1 MKMRAYA
8 FAVAFIMLLGV
19 AGRAVPT
26 NASFD
31 LLGASL
37 HVVVVRRGVTLPAN
51 RVPFLKPGDTIRISF
66 PKGVQMSTSPRWHLV
81 VANMYDDYLQ
91 HPPTF
96 PIADADL
103 SAKPPGYVWSVTYR
117 GKATPIFFLV
127 PENGSRY
134 GHGIP
139 AARNAISALSDRAA
153 LARAAL
159 FSASAAAKASTLQTF
174 LHSLATIRPAD
185 LTDGRARIASATQS
199 LFGYD
204 LSSAPCFDPSVAQS
218 TQTACAA
225 QAIVSSYQM
234 PTGANVTTAL
244 GSQLSV
250 NAATYGMLIGAL
262 YQLLAKRRAEANYT
276 FVPGALK
283 PTAAATDVYVR
294 ERLEYD
300 PSGAKPSTIV
310 YFQIGAQGDKADEPS
325 FGEAPAMPVCLSSS
339 RFNAAIPFSGLP
351 VYFRAHRVTFD
362 ARKHAFSV
370 PATYDPIAGYS
381 ATLTDAQRTLLA
393 RGATASITSEWGFD
407 ALTSPPIQ
415 VVEPH
420 AAAWAL
426 QRAKGAPLV
435 AGRHAETLTFTD
447 GASAMGACAKSVIVR
462 DGLGHALAVSGMK
475 RTRDTVAV
483 NVDATAAGGGSG
495 SALVAEADGIDSAP
509 IPMTI
514 LPAMPSV
521 ASAVAYLPEGLLVL
535 SGTGLK
541 YINTVT
547 LQNTGI
553 VFANGS
559 PQANG
564 DWAFTSTTAP
574 TAYQPMW
581 EHETMSVLFTLQPPD
596 ARTNAVE
603 ADVRYAPPPT

>member
-1 MKMRAYA
+1 MKTRACA
-8 FAVAFIMLLGV
+8 FTIAFILLLGV
-19 AGRAVPT
+19 AGRAVPK

-103 SAKPPGYVWSVTYR
+103 SAKPPGYVWSVTYH
-117 GKATPIFFLV
+117 GNATPIFFLV

-139 AARNAISALSDRAA
+139 AARHAISALSDRAA

-159 FSASAAAKASTLQTF
+159 FSASAAAKASTLESF
-174 LHSLATIRPAD
+174 LQSLARIQPSG

-204 LSSAPCFDPSVAQS
+204 LSNAPCFDPSVAQS

-276 FVPGALK
+276 FVPGAFK
-283 PTAAATDVYVR
+283 PTTAATDVYVR

-310 YFQIGAQGDKADEPS
+310 YFQIGAQGDKATEPS
-325 FGEAPAMPVCLSSS
+325 FGKAPAMPVCLSSS
-339 RFNAAIPFSGLP
+339 TFDAAMPFSGLP
-351 VYFRAHRVTFD
+351 VYFRAHRVRFV
-362 ARKHAFSV
+362 ASKHAFSV
-370 PATYDPIAGYS
+370 PAHYDPIAGYS

-407 ALTSPPIQ
+407 ALTSPPIP
-415 VVEPH
+415 VVEPQAAVWSLQH
-420 AAAWAL
+420 APGAA
-426 QRAKGAPLV
+426 LV
-435 AGRHAETLTFTD
+435 AGGQGETLRFTD
-447 GASAMGACAKSVIVR
+447 GASAMGACAKSVTVR
-462 DGLGHALAVSGMK
+462 DALGHALAVSGMK
-475 RTRDTVAV
+475 RTLDSVAV
-483 NVDATAAGGGSG
+483 KVDAAAAGGGSG
-495 SALVAEADGIDSAP
+495 SAVVTEAGGIDSAP
-509 IPMTI
+509 IPLTI

-521 ASAVAYLPEGLLVL
+521 TGAVAYLPEGLLVL

-541 YINTVT
+541 YIDTVT
-547 LQNTGI
+547 LQHTGI

-564 DWAFTSTTAP
+564 DWTFTATAP
-574 TAYQPMW
+574 ATYQPMW
-581 EHETMSVLFTLQPPD
+581 EHEAMSVLFTLQPPD
-596 ARTNAVE
+596 VRTDAVE
-603 ADVRYAPPPT
+603 ADVRYAPVPV

>member
-1 MKMRAYA
+1 
-8 FAVAFIMLLGV
+8 LLGV
-19 AGRAVPT
+19 AGRAVPA
-26 NASFD
+26 NSSFD

-37 HVVVVRRGVTLPAN
+37 HMVVVRRGVTLPAN
-51 RVPFLKPGDTIRISF
+51 RVPFLKPGDTIRVSF

-81 VANMYDDYLQ
+81 VANMYNDYLQ

-103 SAKPPGYVWSVTYR
+103 SAKPPGHVWSVVYH
-117 GKATPIFFLV
+117 GQATPIFFLV
-127 PENGSRY
+127 PENGSWY
-134 GHGIP
+134 GNGIP
-139 AARNAISALSDRAA
+139 AARSAISNLSDRAA

-174 LHSLATIRPAD
+174 LRSLATIRPAD

-262 YQLLAKRRAEANYT
+262 YQLLAKRRTEANYT
-276 FVPGALK
+276 FVPGAFK
-283 PTAAATDVYVR
+283 PNSTSTNVYVR
-294 ERLEYD
+294 ERLQYD
-300 PSGAKPSTIV
+300 PSGTKPSTIV
-310 YFQIGAQGDKADEPS
+310 YFQIGSQGDTAAEPA
-325 FGEAPAMPVCLSSS
+325 FGAAPSMPVCLASTT
-339 RFNAAIPFSGLP
+339 FNAAIPFSGLP
-351 VYFRAHRVTFD
+351 VYFRAHRVTFV
-362 ARKHAFSV
+362 AAHHTFVV
-370 PATYDPIAGYS
+370 PASYDPIAGYS
-381 ATLTDAQRTLLA
+381 ATLTDAQRALLA
-393 RGATASITSEWGFD
+393 NGGTASIASEWGFD
-407 ALTSPPIQ
+407 AFTSPPIQ
-415 VVEPH
+415 VVEPRAVLWTMEH
-420 AAAWAL
+420 ASSTEL
-426 QRAKGAPLV
+426 I
-435 AGRHAETLTFTD
+435 AGQNAGTLTFTD
-447 GASAMGACAKSVIVR
+447 GTNAMGACTKSVTVR
-462 DGLGHALAVSGMK
+462 DGLGHMLAVSGIR
-475 RTRDTVAV
+475 RTRDTVAAT
-483 NVDATAAGGGSG
+483 VDAATAGAGNGDAVVTG
-495 SALVAEADGIDSAP
+495 ADGVESAP
-509 IPMTI
+509 IPITI

-521 ASAVAYLPEGLLVL
+521 TKAIAYLPEGLLVL

-541 YINTVT
+541 YIDTVT
-547 LQNTGI
+547 LKNTGI

-564 DWAFTSTTAP
+564 DWAFTATAP
-574 TAYQPMW
+574 TAYQPIW

-596 ARTNAVE
+596 VRTDAVE
-603 ADVRYAPPPT
+603 ADVRYALPPT

>member
-1 MKMRAYA
+1 MKTRACA
-8 FAVAFIMLLGV
+8 LTIAFILLLGV
-19 AGRAVPT
+19 AGRAVPA

-37 HVVVVRRGVTLPAN
+37 HVVVVRHGVALPAN

-91 HPPTF
+91 HPPSF

-103 SAKPPGYVWSVTYR
+103 SAKPPGHVWSVTYR

-159 FSASAAAKASTLQTF
+159 FSASAAAKASTLESF
-174 LHSLATIRPAD
+174 LHSLATIRPAE
-185 LTDGRARIASATQS
+185 LANGRARIASATQS

-225 QAIVSSYQM
+225 QAVVSSYQT

-283 PTAAATDVYVR
+283 PTAATTDVYVR
-294 ERLEYD
+294 ERLVYD

-310 YFQIGAQGDKADEPS
+310 YFQIGAQGDKAAEPS
-325 FGEAPAMPVCLSSS
+325 FGKAPAMPVCLSSS
-339 RFNAAIPFSGLP
+339 TFNAAIPFSGLP
-351 VYFRAHRVTFD
+351 VYFRGHRIAFD
-362 ARKHAFSV
+362 ARDHAFSV
-370 PATYDPIAGYS
+370 PATYDPITGYS
-381 ATLTDAQRTLLA
+381 ATLTGAQRSLLA
-393 RGATASITSEWGFD
+393 RGATASVTSEWGFD
-407 ALTSPPIQ
+407 ALTSPPIR
-415 VVEPH
+415 VVEPR
-420 AAAWAL
+420 AAAWTPPHAGD
-426 QRAKGAPLV
+426 AALV
-435 AGRHAETLTFTD
+435 AGARAKRLTFTD
-447 GASAMGACAKSVIVR
+447 GASAMGACAQSVIVR
-462 DGLGHALAVSGMK
+462 DGLGHTLAVSGMK
-475 RTRDTVAV
+475 RTSDTVAV
-483 NVDATAAGGGSG
+483 NVDAGTAGAGSG
-495 SALVAEADGIDSAP
+495 SAVVAEADGIDSAP
-509 IPMTI
+509 IPLTI
-514 LPAMPSV
+514 LPAMPTV
-521 ASAVAYLPEGLLVL
+521 TAAVAYLPEGLLVL

-541 YINTVT
+541 YIDSVT

-559 PQANG
+559 PEANG
-564 DWAFTSTTAP
+564 DWAFTATAP
-574 TAYQPMW
+574 AAYRPAW
-581 EHETMSVLFTLQPPD
+581 EHETMSIRFTLQPPD

-603 ADVRYAPPPT
+603 ADVRYAPVPI